1 LVRKLK
7 EPHILF
13 SVVEFVLEKAET
25 MMLVASII
33 GAIAGII
40 FNASVN
46 PINNYFIFMIIFAI
60 IGIGVAL
67 LVLAALTKVYEWAIR

>member
-1 LVRKLK
+1 
-7 EPHILF
+7 
-13 SVVEFVLEKAET
+13 VEFVLEKAET

-40 FNASVN
+40 FNVSVN

-60 IGIGVAL
+60 IGIGIAL
-67 LVLAALTKVYEWAIR
+67 LVLVALIKVYEWAVS

>member
-1 LVRKLK
+1 MVRKLK

-33 GAIAGII
+33 GAIAGVI
-40 FNASVN
+40 FNVNIN

-60 IGIGVAL
+60 IGIGIAL
-67 LVLAALTKVYEWAIR
+67 LVSVALTKVYVWAGR